1 MGLLASKLSSGKG
14 KGARNRQAVRCAEFS
29 VSCRVNVF
37 VLLLVILCLCHW
49 FIWIL
54 CFVLF
59 QHQAVSKV
67 VVLDFR
73 GPLKACKA
81 ISDEGVLCIC
91 SLVQINL
98 TNRW

>member
-1 MGLLASKLSSGKG
+1 MLRSCFCPALSYSL
-14 KGARNRQAVRCAEFS
+14 S
-29 VSCRVNVF
+29 VS
-37 VLLLVILCLCHW
+37 LAYLG
-49 FIWIL
+49 L

-59 QHQAVSKV
+59 QHQAASKV
-67 VVLDFR
+67 VVLGFR

-81 ISDEGVLCIC
+81 ISDEEVLCIC